1 MTTLKSLTKKP
12 VYDVESGVVVGK
24 PEDVLVDPKKHRI
37 GLIVLSYGEL
47 PETSVVCDVSAV
59 GQFGNDSLT
68 IPSLEK
74 LHLAVH
80 DKSSLD
86 ELARGISLRKRTVMT
101 PDGKTLGKIVQTEID
116 NEGNVI
122 TYRLRRP
129 RFGMLRPTF
138 AMKPEEISRLGDGVI
153 IAGKGMGR
161 GAPRKPAAAN

>member
-12 VYDVESGVVVGK
+12 IYDVETGAVIGK
-24 PEDVLVDPKKHRI
+24 PEDILVDPKKHKI

-74 LHLAVH
+74 LHLAIH

-101 PDGKTLGKIVQTEID
+101 PDGQTLGKIVATEID
-116 NEGNVI
+116 NEGSVLQ
-122 TYRLRRP
+122 YRLRKP

-138 AMKPEEISRLGDGVI
+138 TMKPEEISRLGDGVV
-153 IAGKGMGR
+153 IAGKSTR
-161 GAPRKPAAAN
+161 RTVREPAATA